1 MMNDEELRMTD
12 EEVLRTME
20 LLLKLWDKGGQ
31 EICEALL
38 REDDDGTTAK

>member
-12 EEVLRTME
+12 EEVLRTIE
-20 LLLKLWDKGGQ
+20 LLLELWDKGGQ

-38 REDDDGTTAK
+38 RKDDDEQ